1 MTSTTRICF
10 NSDPPVDM
18 NLLYGLRQIL
28 RVEVEH
34 TSCPPRFSNSD
45 RIFLTEVQAFIHLLE
60 IALLLGIEVVRLK
73 RSIMKKISLFAVALV
88 FTSAL
93 AQSGIAPKA
102 ADLLEKAKAAH
113 GGAALE
119 KLMTYRDVG
128 TYTVY
133 QNGALAGELQ
143 ATQVID
149 FAGER
154 VRIELKVGDSVAQIL
169 QTTPQD
175 AWSWTSASGT
185 VKLPATQAK
194 PIRDGLYQALFGLR
208 LGGKN
213 RDSATADGL
222 VDFGDGIK
230 GESVSV
236 VTKGASAKYVFDETG
251 TWIGGK
257 DISEGQELLS
267 AQSDFRVQDG
277 IKIPFISKTTI
288 AGQPYIDVQLSKVE
302 INPTL
307 SDSDFAAPKQ

>member
-1 MTSTTRICF
+1 
-10 NSDPPVDM
+10 
-18 NLLYGLRQIL
+18 
-28 RVEVEH
+28 
-34 TSCPPRFSNSD
+34 
-45 RIFLTEVQAFIHLLE
+45 
-60 IALLLGIEVVRLK
+60 
-73 RSIMKKISLFAVALV
+73 MKKFSLFAVALV

-185 VKLPATQAK
+185 VKLPAIQAK

-277 IKIPFISKTTI
+277 IKIPFASKTTI